1 MDRLFL
7 LLLLMA
13 TLAACGRRE
22 MNPPSPSH
30 KDPTPTWAES
40 ERKAR
45 ELLKTLT
52 LKDKVG
58 EMTQL
63 AIDVLAVGEP
73 YNLQEPFTF
82 DTAKLQKVLVDLR
95 VGSILNV
102 SGHAYPRQL
111 WQHIITTIQDY
122 AARKPSKIPVLYG
135 IDAIHGANYTAGSVL
150 FPQQLNLAATWN
162 PELARRAAEI
172 TAYEVRASGIPWNF
186 SPVLDLG
193 RNPLWPRFWETFG
206 EDVLLAKTMGAEM
219 VRGYQGDNPAAPDR
233 VAACM
238 KHYVGYSMPLS
249 GKDRTQAWIPER
261 QLRQYFLPT
270 FQAAVDAGALT
281 LMINSGEVNG
291 IPGHANAWLLKDVL
305 RGELGFKG
313 LAVSDWEDVGYLVSR
328 HRVAKDYK
336 DAIRL
341 AVNAG
346 MDMAMVPMDTQ
357 FPVLLEELVKEGKVP
372 MERIDEAVTR
382 ILTVKYELGLFDNP
396 YHPFENYPDFGSEK
410 HVQAAYEA
418 AQQSMVL
425 LKNDNGLLPLPKS
438 ARVLVTGPTSHS
450 IIALNGGWS
459 RTWQG
464 NDPQWHETGK
474 ATILDAVRDKVG
486 EANVTWVQGCE
497 FDRDVNIAQAAAAAR
512 SKDAAIVCIGEMPY
526 CELPG
531 SIKDLRL
538 PQAQLDLVNAIA
550 ATGTPV
556 VLVLVEGRPRIIG
569 TVEPK
574 ATAVLGAFLP
584 GNEGG
589 RAVADVLFGDY
600 NPSGR
605 LPFTYPKNTND
616 LVAYDHKGT
625 DLMNPDFGQN
635 GFDPQWPFGHGL
647 SYTTF
652 SYENLKLSADKM
664 PLDGEVTVSV
674 DVRNTGSRDGMEVV
688 QLFVTD
694 RVASVTPSVRR
705 LRGFKKIPLAAGASQ
720 TVSFTLKASDL
731 AFVGLANEWV
741 TEPGEFDVQV
751 GELKAVLV
759 VE

>member
-1 MDRLFL
+1 MKRLFL
-7 LLLLMA
+7 LFIVFASVLGCEKRP
-13 TLAACGRRE
+13 AA
-22 MNPPSPSH
+22 PPH
-30 KDPTPTWAES
+30 LTRKDPTPTWAES

-52 LKDKVG
+52 LDDKVG

-102 SGHAYPRQL
+102 SGHAYPREL

-135 IDAIHGANYTAGSVL
+135 IDAIHGANYTSGSVL
-150 FPQQLNLAATWN
+150 FPQQINLAATWN
-162 PELARRAAEI
+162 PDHARRMAEI
-172 TAYEVRASGIPWNF
+172 TAYEVRASGIPWTF

-193 RNPLWPRFWETFG
+193 RNPLWPRFWETLG
-206 EDVLLAKTMGAEM
+206 EDVFLAKTLGAEI
-219 VRGYQGDNPAAPDR
+219 VRGYQGDNPAAADR

-238 KHYVGYSMPLS
+238 KHFAGYSMPLS
-249 GKDRTQAWIPER
+249 GKDRTPAWIPER
-261 QLRQYFLPT
+261 QFREYFLPT

-291 IPGHANAWLLKDVL
+291 IPAHANPWLLKDVL
-305 RGELGFKG
+305 RGEMGFKG

-336 DAIRL
+336 DAIRI

-346 MDMAMVPMDTQ
+346 MDMAMVPMDLD
-357 FPVLLEELVKEGKVP
+357 FPKLLKELVGEGKVP
-372 MERIDEAVTR
+372 MERIDEAVLR
-382 ILTVKYELGLFDNP
+382 ILTVKYELGLFDQP
-396 YHPFENYPDFGSEK
+396 YYPFENYADFGSEK
-410 HVQAAYEA
+410 HVETAYQAAKE
-418 AQQSMVL
+418 SLVL
-425 LKNDNGLLPLPKS
+425 LKNENALLPLPKT
-438 ARVLVTGPTSHS
+438 ARLLVTGPMSNS
-450 IIALNGGWS
+450 ILAINGGWS

-464 NDPQWHETGK
+464 NDLRWHETGK
-474 ATILDAVRDKVG
+474 ATILDAIRQKVG
-486 EANVTWVQGCE
+486 EANVTWAQGCE
-497 FDRDVNIAQAAAAAR
+497 YDRPVNIEQAASAAKG
-512 SKDAAIVCIGEMPY
+512 KDAAIVCIGEMPY

-538 PQAQLDLVNAIA
+538 PQPQLDLVEAIA

-556 VLVLVEGRPRIIG
+556 VLVLVEGRPRVIG
-569 TVEPK
+569 SVEPM
-574 ATAVLGAFLP
+574 ASAVLGAFLP

-589 RAVADVLFGDY
+589 RAIAEVLFGDY
-600 NPSGR
+600 NPSGK

-616 LVAYDHKGT
+616 LVPYDHKGT
-625 DLMNPDFGQN
+625 DLMSPDFGQN

-647 SYTTF
+647 SYTSF
-652 SYENLKLSADKM
+652 AYENLRLSTDKM
-664 PLDGEVTVSV
+664 PANGEVTVSV
-674 DVRNTGSRDGMEVV
+674 DVRNTGPRAGMEVV
-688 QLFVTD
+688 QLYVTD
-694 RVASVTPSVRR
+694 RVASITPSVKR
-705 LRGFKKIPLAAGASQ
+705 LRGFQKIGLEAGASI
-720 TVSFTLKASDL
+720 TVTFTLKASDL
-731 AFVGLANEWV
+731 AFVGLDNTWV

-751 GELKAVLV
+751 GQLMAKLV